1 MIEIK
6 EIRELIEAQKNKIII
21 LIDDAGSI
29 EFVNQS
35 FLQLFNFQENEII
48 GQNILTFVTDNIFQ
62 NFRIWKTISEGLM
75 WKGEIK
81 SFNKNGEEVFL
92 FAEIEPYYK
101 RKTITGY
108 IVLAEDITGNK
119 KQENEIHELEKK
131 NNIILSALPDTILLV
146 DNNGVIK
153 QGKIEEKS
161 VFFVKNDIIGKNI
174 TALNLPCD
182 FTRKLLN
189 ALRFTLKS
197 RKIKQFNYDHVQ
209 HDKHVE
215 CRIIALNDTEAVC
228 IVRDITKR
236 IVAEK
241 ILKNREKSYKSMVEN
256 FPSGL
261 IIQKNNRIFYANKTA
276 LHYIGCK
283 TLNEL
288 RKYNILELFP
298 EEYREKTS
306 IRQKKALEGK
316 EVPFMEFPIM
326 NIKTG
331 KYHIFETKPVLFDYY
346 GEKIC
351 QIVMRDLTVQK
362 KLIKE
367 TLRAEMAEKVN
378 KELQNEMLIRIKA
391 EEQIKQTL
399 IEKEEL
405 IKEIHHRVKNNMQV
419 MTSILNLQ
427 ANLIKDENTRRIF
440 EESQNRIQSM
450 ALVHEN
456 IYASKTFNK
465 IDFEKYVSSL
475 IQNLLRTY
483 EKNEKNIEITKKIKN
498 FYLPVSLAVPCGLI
512 LNEIIS
518 FSMKRFFVEIS
529 KKITIFVEANLTNNE
544 VQIFISDNG
553 PLPNNDFFQKNQSSL
568 SFQLVTALV
577 EQLNGKIDFDN
588 KQQNKISIFFNI

>member
-6 EIRELIEAQKNKIII
+6 KIRELIEAKDNKIII
-21 LIDDAGSI
+21 LIDDKGDI
-29 EFVNQS
+29 EFVNPNFLQS
-35 FLQLFNFQENEII
+35 FVFKENEII
-48 GQNILTFVTDNIFQ
+48 GQNILAFVTDNVFQ
-62 NFRIWKTISEGLM
+62 NFRIWKTISEGMM
-75 WKGEIK
+75 WRGEIK

-92 FAEIEPYYK
+92 FAEIEPYYQK
-101 RKTITGY
+101 KIIFGY
-108 IVLAEDITGNK
+108 IVIAEDITYSK

-131 NNIILSALPDTILLV
+131 NKIILSALPDTILLIN
-146 DNNGVIK
+146 NNGVIT
-153 QGKIEEKS
+153 QGKIED
-161 VFFVKNDIIGKNI
+161 KNALFETADIIGKNI
-174 TALNLPCD
+174 SSLNLPSD

-189 ALRFTLKS
+189 ANRFTLKS
-197 RKIKQFNYDHVQ
+197 RKTKQFNYDFTQRDRHF
-209 HDKHVE
+209 E
-215 CRIIALNDTEAVC
+215 CRLIALNETEAIC
-228 IVRDITKR
+228 IIRDITKR

-261 IIQKNNRIFYANKTA
+261 IIQKSNRLFYANKKA

-283 TLNEL
+283 SLNEM
-288 RKYNILELFP
+288 RKYSIFELIP
-298 EEYREKTS
+298 EALKEKS
-306 IRQKKALEGK
+306 RDRQKKALEGK

-326 NIKTG
+326 NIRTG
-331 KYHIFETKPVLFDYY
+331 KYHVFETKPVLFDYY
-346 GEKIC
+346 GEKVC
-351 QIVMRDLTVQK
+351 QIVMRDLSVQK

-378 KELQNEMLIRIKA
+378 AELQKEMLIRIKA

-427 ANLIKDENTRRIF
+427 ANLIKDETTRSIF

-456 IYASKTFNK
+456 IYASKTFTK

-483 EKNEKNIEITKKIKN
+483 EKNGKNIEITKKIKN

-512 LNEIIS
+512 VNEIIS
-518 FSMKRFFVEIS
+518 FSMKRIFVEIS
-529 KKITIFVEANLTNNE
+529 KKFLIFVEANLTNNE
-544 VQIFISDNG
+544 VQISISDNG
-553 PLPNNDFFQKNQSSL
+553 SLLKDDFFTKNQHSL
-568 SFQLVTALV
+568 GFQLVNALV
-577 EQLNGKIDFDN
+577 EQLNGKIQFDN
-588 KQQNKISIFFNI
+588 KQLNKISIFFNI